1 MLDRIFLQILDLS
14 VSASFVIVAV
24 LLARLA
30 LRRAPKICSYVLWGA
45 VLLRLLFPWSIQSPA
60 GVVPEVASLS
70 GRYSFSGEEIS
81 LADAGAAA
89 YQTVGDS
96 LRGSSGTQR
105 IPTGDSQPDG
115 STRYVT
121 ASREEVWLLAGK
133 YVWAAGVTVMTASS
147 VFSCLRLRRRLRT
160 AIPMEKNVYLTEE
173 IQSPFVM
180 GLIHPEIY
188 LPATLNGKEQKY
200 ILLHERH
207 HIRRGDH
214 VWKLLGFAAL
224 TLHWFNPLVWVSF
237 LLAGRDMEMSCDEA
251 VIRRLGDEVRAD
263 YSASL
268 LSLATGS
275 RILSGTP
282 LAFGEGD
289 PGSRIRNLARWKRPA
304 AWALAVILALCLLF
318 CACLLTNRTGTGSD
332 AGITWYSG
340 TLVKA
345 EGETLTLRLPD
356 GEELEFQTEK
366 TDVLNLTGGSVRICS
381 RIRSVTGARLATSVK
396 ASREITASSLE
407 EAVYQSVL
415 LQNDGPRYEGDLPTA
430 GFVTIADSRDGDL
443 LTVYGIASF
452 HVFRLEGEILADVSG
467 SIVPVALTFF
477 EEEGT
482 YTLREYWEPRDGSLY
497 PKDIQAKFPLFA
509 QPDTQKYS
517 VTLSRALYSQAEEVF
532 GRDVV
537 IATLLEDIRVRDQ
550 WAEDFESLMSM
561 CRCQRELLVSY
572 GEGTLA
578 YCFRKLEEGVSD
590 EVLARVMAYVCG
602 ETMETMGERDLP
614 DWSGSQSGA
623 AWFEAFAEN
632 ARRLA
637 MQGNGDP
644 TALKEKYPGSYAYLT
659 LTGGAETGK

>member
-14 VSASFVIVAV
+14 VSASFVIAAV

-30 LRRAPKICSYVLWGA
+30 LRRVPKICSYVLWGA
-45 VLLRLLFPWSIQSPA
+45 VLLRLLCPWSIQSPA
-60 GVVPEVASLS
+60 GLMPEVASLS
-70 GRYSFSGEEIS
+70 GRYSLSGEEIS

-89 YQTVGDS
+89 YQTVGDT
-96 LRGSSGTQR
+96 LRGGSGTQR
-105 IPTGDSQPDG
+105 IPTGDTQPDG

-133 YVWAAGVTVMTASS
+133 YVWAAGVTVMAVSS
-147 VFSCLRLRRRLRT
+147 VLSCLRLRRRLRT

-180 GLIHPEIY
+180 GLIHPGIY
-188 LPATLNGKEQKY
+188 LPATLNGKEQEY

-251 VIRRLGDEVRAD
+251 VIRRIGDEVRAD

-275 RILSGTP
+275 RILAGTP

-318 CACLLTNRTGTGSD
+318 GACLLTNRTGTGSD

-345 EGETLTLRLPD
+345 EEETLTLRLPD
-356 GEELEFQTEK
+356 GEELEFQTEQ
-366 TDVLNLTGGSVRICS
+366 TDARNLTGGSVRICS
-381 RIRSVTGARLATSVK
+381 RNRSVTGARLATSVK
-396 ASREITASSLE
+396 ASREITASDLE
-407 EAVYQSVL
+407 DAVYQSVL
-415 LQNDGPRYEGDLPTA
+415 LQNDGPRYEGDLPAA
-430 GFVTIADSRDGDL
+430 GFVTLADSRDGDL

-452 HVFRLEGEILADVSG
+452 HVFRREGEILADVSG
-467 SIVPVALTFF
+467 AIVPVALTFF
-477 EEEGT
+477 KEEGA

-590 EVLARVMAYVCG
+590 EVLARGMAYICG
-602 ETMETMGERDLP
+602 ETMEAMGERDLP

-637 MQGNGDP
+637 LQGNGDP
-644 TALKEKYPGSYAYLT
+644 AALKEKYPGSYVYLT